1 MANPVSIS
9 NRRYDHVRSFHVVIM
24 FLTHQS
30 LGLPVECSGVSW
42 RCLLLLAGLVSPEM
56 NRDSEETVRQFTL
69 RSAAIWYTLL
79 TLGFG
84 LVVVGWRSV
93 GNTNNTLLQ
102 CMFTAFIIAW
112 TTAVCSLV
120 TYVIG
125 RLITGQRRVAL
136 GFMYCVIGVGLA
148 VLLLCVAAFAGLEI
162 DARTVG
168 D

>member
-1 MANPVSIS
+1 
-9 NRRYDHVRSFHVVIM
+9 
-24 FLTHQS
+24 
-30 LGLPVECSGVSW
+30 
-42 RCLLLLAGLVSPEM
+42 
-56 NRDSEETVRQFTL
+56 
-69 RSAAIWYTLL
+69 
-79 TLGFG
+79 
-84 LVVVGWRSV
+84 
-93 GNTNNTLLQ
+93 
-102 CMFTAFIIAW
+102 MFTAFIIAW